1 MECCLF
7 LINFKRGVN
16 HMKACVVKRQ
26 GVLSVEDV
34 PSPQAGSSE
43 AVIKVAY
50 CGICGSDV
58 RLLAEGFYP
67 PGMIPGHEFSGT
79 ICEIGPATDGWNIG
93 ERVTANPGV
102 RCKTCYYCLRGDWHH
117 CPNQKTLGLYGDL
130 QGAFAEYVKVGVD
143 SLHRIPPEVTDQE
156 AACVEP
162 CAVSLRAVRLSGL
175 QVGDTVAIFG
185 AGAIGLFTVQLTR
198 SAGAKA
204 VYVVEPSEK
213 RRRAAAVLGADCVI
227 DPAQTAS
234 VVAELQNHTG
244 AGADV
249 AYVCTAAPSVL
260 QQAVDAVRPRG
271 KVMEIGGGG
280 TATVIPELWM
290 WKEVQVC
297 GSYSYVDEFGLAIEL
312 FRQRKVTIDSV
323 VSNRIPL
330 ARAPQAFQELATPN
344 SEIKVLV
351 QLA

>member
-1 MECCLF
+1 
-7 LINFKRGVN
+7 
-16 HMKACVVKRQ
+16 MKACVVKGP
-26 GVLSVEDV
+26 GVVSVDDV
-34 PSPQAGSSE
+34 PALHAGLGE
-43 AVIKVAY
+43 LVIKVAY

-79 ICEIGPATDGWNIG
+79 IYEVGPRVDGWNIG

-102 RCKTCYYCLRGDWHH
+102 RCKTCYYCVRGDWQH
-117 CPNQKTLGLYGDL
+117 CHSLKTLGVYGDI

-143 SLHRIPPEVTDQE
+143 LLHRIPPEVTDKE

-162 CAVSLRAVRLSGL
+162 CAVSLHAVRLSGL
-175 QVGDTVAIFG
+175 QVGDTAVVFG
-185 AGAIGLFTVQLTR
+185 AGAIGLFTLQIVL

-204 VYVVEPSEK
+204 VYVVEPWEK
-213 RRRAAAVLGADCVI
+213 RRRAAVALGADYVI
-227 DPAQTAS
+227 DPVQTPN
-234 VVAELQNHTG
+234 VVAELQNQTG
-244 AGADV
+244 VGTDV

-280 TATVIPELWM
+280 PATVIPELWM

-297 GSYSYVDEFGLAIEL
+297 GSYAYLDEFGLAIEL
-312 FRQRKVTIDSV
+312 FRQRKVTVDSV
-323 VSNRIPL
+323 VSNLIPL
-330 ARAPQAFQELATPN
+330 ARVPQAFQELAMPN
-344 SEIKVLV
+344 SEVKVLV